1 MKKILSIALALIM
14 VLSSVSA
21 LAEGFVLADSY
32 DVGERVFNGGAVTLE
47 AAPVGGGSVTSDV
60 YAGEEG
66 KDYTDEKVYTFN
78 DFTSALTSNS
88 NWDVLSWETSDDS
101 AIMDYIT
108 TGFYT
113 FRINSDKSGYS
124 IVPEAAAA
132 MPVG

>member
-1 MKKILSIALALIM
+1 MVNNKEGKFNMKKILSIALALIM

-32 DVGERVFNGGAVTLE
+32 DAGERAFNGGAVTLE

-88 NWDVLSWETSDDS
+88 NWDVLSHHELHHHR
-101 AIMDYIT
+101 
-108 TGFYT
+108 FL
-113 FRINSDKSGYS
+113 
-124 IVPEAAAA
+124 
-132 MPVG
+132 